1 MNKEADRRQVEETV
15 AVGLIHEPKRLDEL
29 SQFKLGYFL
38 LPECRLIYWVVAEHR
53 RQNLLQGKIR
63 YAGKQA
69 IGRGIDEW
77 VSLAK
82 DRDSRRKRTA
92 SARAAKAL
100 VEDAASIDYADDH
113 TYRDAVD
120 RLREMAMDDVGS
132 KGILDLVETLRKA
145 GPKGLA
151 SGLRDLAS
159 RVSAVGSPV
168 TVGELSVDASGVL
181 RDYAIAKKSPNSG
194 YIETPFPLVNQA
206 CGGGRRGR
214 QWTVAGYAK
223 DGKTTLAL
231 ALAYHAAVAQKLGV
245 FIATGEQT
253 RSDVRDAMVVRH
265 SHSLTPGGLPFRAVT
280 NGTLNAEQ
288 EKILAATVKD
298 LSAGGHG
305 SMSYFQAPGGTTMS
319 ELRAVAEAAAR
330 KRSVDVIVID
340 HSDLF
345 EPSTV
350 QRSDVSRLAAVIRES
365 KQLSLDFF
373 DGRGAWVILCHQIKR
388 EGYEAALKRG
398 YYVPS
403 DMAGSAEAER
413 SCDVMLWVLR
423 DDQMKEMSE
432 ARIGI
437 GLDRR
442 GPGIPK
448 GFAVYERFESAA
460 LLPLEDV

>member
-1 MNKEADRRQVEETV
+1 
-15 AVGLIHEPKRLDEL
+15 
-29 SQFKLGYFL
+29 
-38 LPECRLIYWVVAEHR
+38 
-53 RQNLLQGKIR
+53 
-63 YAGKQA
+63 
-69 IGRGIDEW
+69 
-77 VSLAK
+77 
-82 DRDSRRKRTA
+82 
-92 SARAAKAL
+92 
-100 VEDAASIDYADDH
+100 
-113 TYRDAVD
+113 
-120 RLREMAMDDVGS
+120 
-132 KGILDLVETLRKA
+132 
-145 GPKGLA
+145 
-151 SGLRDLAS
+151 
-159 RVSAVGSPV
+159 
-168 TVGELSVDASGVL
+168 
-181 RDYAIAKKSPNSG
+181 
-194 YIETPFPLVNQA
+194 
-206 CGGGRRGR
+206 
-214 QWTVAGYAK
+214 
-223 DGKTTLAL
+223 
-231 ALAYHAAVAQKLGV
+231 
-245 FIATGEQT
+245 
-253 RSDVRDAMVVRH
+253 
-265 SHSLTPGGLPFRAVT
+265 LTPGGLPFRAVT

-330 KRSVDVIVID
+330 KRAVDVIVID

-365 KQLSLDFF
+365 KQLSLDFL